1 MARINE
7 HYAKLPASYLFPE
20 IGRRVRA
27 YQAAHPDAKV
37 IRLGIG
43 DVTEPLA
50 PAIVE
55 AMHAAVDEMG
65 KRETFRGYGPE
76 QGYDFLVEA
85 IRQHDY
91 AARGVDI
98 AADEI
103 FVSDGS
109 KCDSGNVQEI
119 FALAAKIAVTDPVY
133 PVYVDSNVMA
143 GRTAAAGPDG
153 RYPGLTYLVGNEANG
168 FQPEPPSEPVDVVYL
183 CSPNNPTG
191 TVATRAQLERGSRG
205 PRAHDAVI
213 LFDAAYEAY
222 ISDPSL
228 PHSIYEIPG
237 ARECA
242 LELRSFSK
250 RAGFTGVRC
259 AFMVVPKA
267 VTGVDA
273 DGKRVSLN
281 ALWARRHTTKFNG
294 ASLRGAARRRGGV
307 LAGGA
312 RADHAR
318 RSRSTWRTRGCCARG
333 SAPRGSRSSAASTR
347 RTSGCARRAARPRG
361 TSSIA
366 CSREAQ
372 VVGTP
377 GAGFGPAGEGY
388 FRLSAFNSR
397 ANIEEAIGR
406 IRRVFGFDTIE
417 DMRGWLAGL
426 LVSSRRVAVT
436 QLGGHRRRRQPGAA
450 GQPDRARTFC
460 VTETNRYRAM
470 NSKPALTAV
479 DAARGLR
486 GHRRDGRLRRLAA
499 PALLEHD
506 SGGGIAFAE
515 NECPQVEPAGGRA
528 GGDLNT
534 LVGSAS
540 RRSTRRARAPTTPR
554 TATTST

>member
-20 IGRRVRA
+20 IGRRVRT
-27 YQAAHPDAKV
+27 YQAANPDAKV

-91 AARGVDI
+91 ASRGVDI

-119 FALAAKIAVTDPVY
+119 FALAAKIAITDPVY

-143 GRTAAAGPDG
+143 GRTAAAGADG
-153 RYPGLTYLVGNEANG
+153 RYPGFVYLVGNEKNG
-168 FQPEPPSEPVDVVYL
+168 FQPDPPSEPVDVAYL

-191 TVATRAQLERGSRG
+191 TVATRAQLEKWVAWA
-205 PRAHDAVI
+205 RANDSII
-213 LFDAAYEAY
+213 LFDAAYESY

-228 PHSIYEIPG
+228 PRSIYEIPG

-259 AFMVVPKA
+259 AFMVVPKG
-267 VTGVDA
+267 VTGTDPS
-273 DGKRVSLN
+273 GKRVSLN

-294 ASLRGAARRRGGV
+294 ASYVVQRGAAAAYSDAGLAQTNQQIAFYMENARLLREGLGSAGFTIFGGV
-307 LAGGA
+307 HAPYIWIRTPQGA
-312 RADHAR
+312 
-318 RSRSTWRTRGCCARG
+318 
-333 SAPRGSRSSAASTR
+333 SSWDFFDQLLQK
-347 RTSGCARRAARPRG
+347 
-361 TSSIA
+361 
-366 CSREAQ
+366 AQ

-397 ANIEEAIGR
+397 ANIEEALGR
-406 IRRVFGFDTIE
+406 I
-417 DMRGWLAGL
+417 
-426 LVSSRRVAVT
+426 
-436 QLGGHRRRRQPGAA
+436 
-450 GQPDRARTFC
+450 
-460 VTETNRYRAM
+460 
-470 NSKPALTAV
+470 KK
-479 DAARGLR
+479 
-486 GHRRDGRLRRLAA
+486 
-499 PALLEHD
+499 
-506 SGGGIAFAE
+506 AFA
-515 NECPQVEPAGGRA
+515 
-528 GGDLNT
+528 
-534 LVGSAS
+534 
-540 RRSTRRARAPTTPR
+540 
-554 TATTST
+554 

>member
-1 MARINE
+1 MRINE

-55 AMHAAVDEMG
+55 AMHAAVTEMG
-65 KRETFRGYGPE
+65 ARETFKGYGPE
-76 QGYDFLVEA
+76 QGYDFLIEA

-91 AARGVDI
+91 ASRGVDI

-109 KCDSGNVQEI
+109 KCDSGNIQEI
-119 FALAAKIAVTDPVY
+119 FSVAAKVAVTDPVY

-143 GRTAAAGPDG
+143 GRTPM
-153 RYPGLTYLVGNEANG
+153 LIEGNEANG
-168 FQPEPPSEPVDVVYL
+168 FQPEPPKEAVDVVYL

-191 TVATRAQLERGSRG
+191 TVATRAQLEKWV
-205 PRAHDAVI
+205 AWAKANDAVI
-213 LFDAAYEAY
+213 LFDAAYEGY

-237 ARECA
+237 AKDCA

-259 AFMVVPKA
+259 AFMVVPKG
-267 VTGVDA
+267 VTGVDPS
-273 DGKRVSLN
+273 GKRVTLN
-281 ALWARRHTTKFNG
+281 SLWARRHTTKFNG
-294 ASLRGAARRRGGV
+294 ASYVVQRGAAAAYSKAGLEQTNAQIAFYMENARLLREGLSAAGFTIFGGV
-307 LAGGA
+307 HAPYLWLRTAGGA
-312 RADHAR
+312 
-318 RSRSTWRTRGCCARG
+318 
-333 SAPRGSRSSAASTR
+333 
-347 RTSGCARRAARPRG
+347 TSWDFFDQLLAK
-361 TSSIA
+361 
-366 CSREAQ
+366 AQ

-406 IRRVFGFDTIE
+406 IRRVFG
-417 DMRGWLAGL
+417 
-426 LVSSRRVAVT
+426 
-436 QLGGHRRRRQPGAA
+436 
-450 GQPDRARTFC
+450 
-460 VTETNRYRAM
+460 
-470 NSKPALTAV
+470 
-479 DAARGLR
+479 
-486 GHRRDGRLRRLAA
+486 
-499 PALLEHD
+499 
-506 SGGGIAFAE
+506 
-515 NECPQVEPAGGRA
+515 
-528 GGDLNT
+528 
-534 LVGSAS
+534 
-540 RRSTRRARAPTTPR
+540 
-554 TATTST
+554 

>member
-7 HYAKLPASYLFPE
+7 HYSKLPASYLFPE

-76 QGYDFLVEA
+76 QGYDFLVDA
-85 IRQHDY
+85 IRKHDY
-91 AARGVDI
+91 ADRGVEI

-119 FALAAKIAVTDPVY
+119 FALGAKIAVTDPVY

-143 GRTAAAGPDG
+143 GRTPAAGADG
-153 RYPGLTYLVGNEANG
+153 RYPGFVYLVGNEANG
-168 FQPEPPSEPVDVVYL
+168 FQPEPPAESVDFAYL

-191 TVATRAQLERGSRG
+191 TVATRAQLERWVAWARDTDSI
-205 PRAHDAVI
+205 I
-213 LFDAAYEAY
+213 LFDAAYESY

-228 PHSIYEIPG
+228 PRSIYEIPG

-259 AFMVVPKA
+259 AFMVVPKG
-267 VTGVDA
+267 VTGVDPS
-273 DGKRVSLN
+273 GKRVALN

-294 ASLRGAARRRGGV
+294 ASYVVQRGAAAAYSSAGLAQTNAQIAFYMENARLLREGLGTVGFTIFGGV
-307 LAGGA
+307 
-312 RADHAR
+312 HAPYL
-318 RSRSTWRTRGCCARG
+318 WLRTHDGT
-333 SAPRGSRSSAASTR
+333 ASWEFFDR
-347 RTSGCARRAARPRG
+347 LLDRCQ
-361 TSSIA
+361 I
-366 CSREAQ
+366 
-372 VVGTP
+372 VGTP

-397 ANIEEAIGR
+397 AAVEEAIAR
-406 IRRVFGFDTIE
+406 IRR
-417 DMRGWLAGL
+417 
-426 LVSSRRVAVT
+426 
-436 QLGGHRRRRQPGAA
+436 
-450 GQPDRARTFC
+450 
-460 VTETNRYRAM
+460 
-470 NSKPALTAV
+470 
-479 DAARGLR
+479 
-486 GHRRDGRLRRLAA
+486 
-499 PALLEHD
+499 
-506 SGGGIAFAE
+506 AFA
-515 NECPQVEPAGGRA
+515 
-528 GGDLNT
+528 
-534 LVGSAS
+534 
-540 RRSTRRARAPTTPR
+540 
-554 TATTST
+554 

>member
-27 YQAAHPDAKV
+27 YSAAHPDARV

-50 PAIVE
+50 PAIVA

-85 IRQHDY
+85 IRENDY
-91 AARGVDI
+91 KARGVDV

-119 FALAAKIAVTDPVY
+119 FALGARIAVTDPVY

-143 GRTAAAGPDG
+143 GRTQAAGSDG
-153 RYPGLTYLVGNEANG
+153 RYPGLTYLVGSEANG
-168 FQPEPPSEPVDVVYL
+168 FQPEPPAERVDVVYL

-191 TVATRAQLERGSRG
+191 TVATRAQLERWVAWAREN
-205 PRAHDAVI
+205 DAVI
-213 LFDAAYEAY
+213 LFDAAYESY
-222 ISDPSL
+222 ISDPNL
-228 PHSIYEIPG
+228 PHSIYEIDG

-259 AFMVVPKA
+259 AFMVVPKTVMGTA
-267 VTGVDA
+267 P
-273 DGKRVSLN
+273 DGTRVPLN
-281 ALWARRHTTKFNG
+281 ALWSRRHTTKFNG
-294 ASLRGAARRRGGV
+294 ASYIVQRGAAAAYSPDGLAQTNAQIAFYMENARLLREGLGAAGFTIFGGV
-307 LAGGA
+307 
-312 RADHAR
+312 HAPYI
-318 RSRSTWRTRGCCARG
+318 WLRTRNNA
-333 SAPRGSRSSAASTR
+333 
-347 RTSGCARRAARPRG
+347 TSWDFFDRLLN
-361 TSSIA
+361 
-366 CSREAQ
+366 EAQ

-397 ANIEEAIGR
+397 ANVEEAIGR
-406 IRRVFGFDTIE
+406 IRKVFG
-417 DMRGWLAGL
+417 
-426 LVSSRRVAVT
+426 
-436 QLGGHRRRRQPGAA
+436 
-450 GQPDRARTFC
+450 
-460 VTETNRYRAM
+460 
-470 NSKPALTAV
+470 
-479 DAARGLR
+479 
-486 GHRRDGRLRRLAA
+486 
-499 PALLEHD
+499 
-506 SGGGIAFAE
+506 
-515 NECPQVEPAGGRA
+515 
-528 GGDLNT
+528 
-534 LVGSAS
+534 
-540 RRSTRRARAPTTPR
+540 
-554 TATTST
+554 